1 MSQNASKKFKSIE
14 YKPQQK
20 TDNRQQVKQISPE
33 KIPIIE
39 GKNQE
44 GKI

>member
-1 MSQNASKKFKSIE
+1 MTKKFKSIE
-14 YKPQQK
+14 YKLQQK
-20 TDNRQQVKQISPE
+20 TDNRQQVKQISSE

-44 GKI
+44 EKI